1 MNVQTLVFNTT
12 EKTVN
17 LLSGADG
24 FNLYSF
30 KDVPTVRIENG
41 YYEIMQKSGI
51 SVIPVLRV
59 PVANTNMLIEK

>member
-1 MNVQTLVFNTT
+1 MTNQVLVFNST

-30 KDVPTVRIENG
+30 ENVPTVRIESG
-41 YYEIMQKSGI
+41 YYEVMQKSTS

>member
-1 MNVQTLVFNTT
+1 MTNQVLVFNST

-30 KDVPTVRIENG
+30 ENVPTVRIESG
-41 YYEIMQKSGI
+41 YYEVMQKLGS
-51 SVIPVLRV
+51 SVVPVLRV

>member
-1 MNVQTLVFNTT
+1 MTNQVLVFNST

-17 LLSGADG
+17 LLSGEYG

-30 KDVPTVRIENG
+30 ENVPTVRIESG
-41 YYEIMQKSGI
+41 YYEVMQKLGS
-51 SVIPVLRV
+51 SVVPVLRV